1 MKNTTIVIDDK
12 EYVVVIG
19 ENKLDNENVIKTSKP
34 NDTYFHF
41 NNISGPHIVLRNN
54 GDIIPKRYLVEVA
67 KLLFLYK
74 KSAPK
79 NSGVLY
85 TDVKN
90 VILTN
95 EIGCVILNKTKLL
108 KF

>member
-1 MKNTTIVIDDK
+1 MKNTTIVINDK
-12 EYVVVIG
+12 EYTVVIG
-19 ENKLDNENVIKTSKP
+19 ENKLDNENVVKTSRR

-41 NNISGPHIVLRNN
+41 NNISGPHVVLRNN
-54 GDIIPKRYLVEVA
+54 GDIISKKYLIEVA

-74 KSAPK
+74 KNAPK

-90 VILTN
+90 VVLTE
-95 EIGCVILNKTKLL
+95 EIGSVILHKTKLL